1 MSARE
6 PELGSFP
13 PPSRPAPVPMERED
27 ADPEPRFN
35 WRTNAILFVLTVLSV
50 FWVGQFWTAEPGMT
64 ALQQLASS
72 WKFAV
77 PLLAIL
83 LAHEFGHYFAARY
96 HRVPASL
103 PYFIPV
109 PFIGLFGTLGAVIAM
124 PDRIRSRNALLDI
137 GASGP
142 LAGLV
147 VALPVLFWGVAES
160 KVLPHAA
167 PYDQEGQSLLYFAV
181 KWLVHG
187 SIPEGHDVFL
197 HPAAFAGWG
206 GLFLTMINLLPFGQL
221 DGGHI
226 SYALFGERQNRAA
239 PWIRLALVPLF
250 LYVLA
255 TNLVPALRSGEEG
268 ATVLAIGNS
277 LFWLIWYALL
287 GVLARFSG
295 QAHPPC
301 EPGELSPWRRGIA
314 WFCLI
319 LFVVLFM
326 PRPIERVM

>member
-1 MSARE
+1 
-6 PELGSFP
+6 
-13 PPSRPAPVPMERED
+13 
-27 ADPEPRFN
+27 
-35 WRTNAILFVLTVLSV
+35 
-50 FWVGQFWTAEPGMT
+50 
-64 ALQQLASS
+64 
-72 WKFAV
+72 
-77 PLLAIL
+77 
-83 LAHEFGHYFAARY
+83 
-96 HRVPASL
+96 VPASL